1 MSTFNKILIAN
12 RGEIAV
18 RIMRTAKKMG
28 ISTVAVYSEP
38 DKNSYHASFADE
50 AYNIGS
56 ADLADSYLN
65 YNKIIKI
72 AKKSNCDAIHPGYG
86 FLSENPKF
94 AAACEENNIIFIG
107 PNSKAIL
114 QMGNKIEARSLVKQ
128 LNIPMTQSVSSET
141 ENIVEACKKIPLP
154 LLIKAA
160 AGGGGKGMR
169 IVNSYD
175 ELADA
180 FEATSREALK
190 YFGDGNVYVEQFI
203 QEPRHIEIQIIGDKH
218 GNCIHLFE
226 RECSI
231 QRRYQKIVEESPSA
245 TLTEEVRLKMGEA
258 AVIIAKSIN
267 YSNAGTIEFLVDKSL
282 NFYFLEMNT
291 RVQVE
296 HPVTEMVTGI
306 DIVEEQIRIAA
317 GNPLRFK
324 QEDIK
329 QNGHS
334 IECRIYAEN
343 PSKNFMPSPG
353 EITFYQEPSGK
364 NIRID
369 SCTDKP
375 VVIQSFF
382 DPMIAKLACW
392 GETREKAIA
401 KSKKA
406 LSEYIIHGI
415 ETNIPYLSELL
426 DNKAYTENKISTK
439 FCDQYTTQ
447 LVENIAQNKSV
458 LPEYIPV
465 LAYLLY
471 DLNNQEKIE
480 KDNSVWNQ
488 IGYWRDIIN
497 IRLNSYGKEYVFNIT
512 NSYNNKYKILL
523 GDNLLIPEIHSISE
537 GKIWFSLNENIYTA
551 FISVNAMKIASVTI
565 DAFTYEVNRLDVLEE
580 LTSYSASGSGLGNDS
595 NSITSPMPGK
605 VIKINVAENQEVKKG
620 NVLIIVE
627 AMKMENNIT
636 APRDCKIEKI
646 NVKAGDMVETS
657 TIMISL
663 TE

>member
-1 MSTFNKILIAN
+1 MNTFNKILIAN

-18 RIMRTAKKMG
+18 RIMQTAKKMG
-28 ISTVAVYSEP
+28 ISTVAIYSDP
-38 DKNSYHASFADE
+38 DKDSFHAKFADE
-50 AYNIGS
+50 AYNIGT
-56 ADLADSYLN
+56 ADLSDSYLN
-65 YNKIIKI
+65 YDKIINI
-72 AKKSNCDAIHPGYG
+72 AKQTDCEAIHPGYG

-107 PNSKAIL
+107 PNSKAIK
-114 QMGNKIEARSLVKQ
+114 QMGNKIEARSLVLK
-128 LNIPMTQSVSSET
+128 LEIPMTESVSSESG
-141 ENIVEACKKIPLP
+141 NIVEECKKIPLP

-180 FEATSREALK
+180 FESTSREALK
-190 YFGDGNVYVEQFI
+190 YFGDGKVYVEQFI
-203 QEPRHIEIQIIGDKH
+203 QNPRHIEIQIIGDKH

-231 QRRYQKIVEESPSA
+231 QRRYQKIIEESPSP

-258 AVIIAKSIN
+258 AVKIAKSIN
-267 YSNAGTIEFLVDKSL
+267 YSNAGTIEFLVDKNL

-324 QEDIK
+324 QNEIK

-343 PSKNFMPSPG
+343 PAKNFIPSPG
-353 EITFYQEPSGK
+353 EITFYQEPAGN
-364 NIRID
+364 NIRVD

-375 VVIQSFF
+375 IVIQSFF
-382 DPMIAKLACW
+382 DPMIAKLVCW
-392 GETREKAIA
+392 AETREKSII

-406 LSEYIIHGI
+406 LSEFIIHGI
-415 ETNIPYLSELL
+415 DTNISYLTELL
-426 DNKAYTENKISTK
+426 DSVPYTTNNLSTK
-439 FCDQYTTQ
+439 FCDENTSQI
-447 LVENIAQNKSV
+447 LENIEKNKSE
-458 LPEYIPV
+458 LPTHIPV

-471 DLNNQEKIE
+471 DLNFKKSNN
-480 KDNSVWNQ
+480 DLNSIWNQ
-488 IGYWRDIIN
+488 IGYWRDIISY
-497 IRLNSYGKEYVFNIT
+497 RLK
-512 NSYNNKYKILL
+512 SYNTEFIFNLINKNKTTY
-523 GDNLLIPEIHSISE
+523 NLLFGENMLSPEIHSISK
-537 GKIWFSLNENIYTA
+537 GMVRFSLNNKIYSA
-551 FISVNAMKIASVTI
+551 FISVNAMQLAFVTI
-565 DAFTYEVNRLDVLEE
+565 EGHTYEVNRLDVLEE
-580 LTSYSASGSGLGNDS
+580 LTSYSALHQGSGNVS

-605 VIKINVAENQEVKKG
+605 VIKINVTENQEVKKG

-636 APRDCKIEKI
+636 SPRDCKIEKI
-646 NVKAGDMVETS
+646 NVKTGEMVETS

>member
-38 DKNSYHASFADE
+38 DKDSFHAKFADE

-56 ADLADSYLN
+56 ADLSDSYLN

-107 PNSKAIL
+107 PDSKAIK

-203 QEPRHIEIQIIGDKH
+203 QNPRHIEIQIIGDKH

-245 TLTEEVRLKMGEA
+245 TLTNEVRLKMGEA
-258 AVIIAKSIN
+258 AVRIAKSIN
-267 YSNAGTIEFLVDKSL
+267 YSNAGTIEFLVDKDL

-296 HPVTEMVTGI
+296 HPVTEMVTGV

-317 GNPLRFK
+317 GNPLSYK

-329 QNGHS
+329 QSGHA
-334 IECRIYAEN
+334 IESRIYAEN
-343 PSKNFMPSPG
+343 PAKNFMPSPG
-353 EITFYQEPSGK
+353 EITFYQEPEGQ

-382 DPMIAKLACW
+382 DPMIAKLVCW
-392 GETREKAIA
+392 AETREKAIS

-406 LSEYIIHGI
+406 LSEFIIHGI
-415 ETNIPYLSELL
+415 ETNIQYLSELL
-426 DNKAYTENKISTK
+426 NNESYIANKISTK
-439 FCDQYTTQ
+439 FCDEYTTQ
-447 LVENIAQNKSV
+447 IVEKIAHKKSV
-458 LPEYIPV
+458 LPDYIPV

-471 DLNNQEKIE
+471 DLKYQERIENNNNI
-480 KDNSVWNQ
+480 WNH
-488 IGYWRDIIN
+488 IGYWRDIIS
-497 IRLNSYGKEYVFNIT
+497 IRLNSYEKEFVFNIISS
-512 NSYNNKYKILL
+512 NNNKYKLL
-523 GDNLLIPEIHSISE
+523 FEDNLLIPEIHSISQ

-580 LTSYSASGSGLGNDS
+580 LTTYSNAQGSGNDT
-595 NSITSPMPGK
+595 NNITSPMPGK
-605 VIKINVAENQEVKKG
+605 VIKINVTENQEVKKG

-646 NVKAGDMVETS
+646 NVKAGEMVETK
-657 TIMISL
+657 TVMISL
-663 TE
+663 G

>member
-38 DKNSYHASFADE
+38 DKDSFHAKFADE

-107 PNSKAIL
+107 PDSKAIL
-114 QMGNKIEARSLVKQ
+114 QMGNKIEARSLVKK
-128 LNIPMTQSVSSET
+128 LNIPMTQSVSSESG
-141 ENIVEACKKIPLP
+141 NIVEACKKIPLP

-203 QEPRHIEIQIIGDKH
+203 QNPRHIEIQIIGDKH

-245 TLTEEVRLKMGEA
+245 TLTNEVRLKMGEA
-258 AVIIAKSIN
+258 AVKIAKSIN
-267 YSNAGTIEFLVDKSL
+267 YSNAGTIEFLVDKDL

-306 DIVEEQIRIAA
+306 DIVEEQIRIAS
-317 GNPLRFK
+317 GSPLRYK
-324 QEDIK
+324 QDDIK
-329 QNGHS
+329 QNGHA
-334 IECRIYAEN
+334 IESRIYAEN
-343 PSKNFMPSPG
+343 PAKNFMPSPG
-353 EITFYQEPSGK
+353 EITFYQEPEGQ

-369 SCTDKP
+369 SCTNKP

-382 DPMIAKLACW
+382 DPMIAKLVCW
-392 GETREKAIA
+392 AETREKAIL

-406 LSEYIIHGI
+406 LSEFIIHGI

-426 DNKAYTENKISTK
+426 NNESFIENKISTK
-439 FCDQYTTQ
+439 FCDEYTTQ
-447 LVENIAQNKSV
+447 IVEKIAHKKSV

-471 DLNNQEKIE
+471 DLNFQENIE
-480 KDNSVWNQ
+480 KNNNIWNQ

-497 IRLNSYGKEYVFNIT
+497 IRLNSYEKEFIFNIISS
-512 NSYNNKYKILL
+512 NNNKYKLL
-523 GDNLLIPEIHSISE
+523 FEENLLIPEIHSISK

-551 FISVNAMKIASVTI
+551 YISVSAMKIASVTI

-580 LTSYSASGSGLGNDS
+580 LTSYSNLGHNAGNNT

-605 VIKINVAENQEVKKG
+605 VIKINVSENQEVKKG

-627 AMKMENNIT
+627 AMKMENSIT

-646 NVKAGDMVETS
+646 NVKAGEMVETS